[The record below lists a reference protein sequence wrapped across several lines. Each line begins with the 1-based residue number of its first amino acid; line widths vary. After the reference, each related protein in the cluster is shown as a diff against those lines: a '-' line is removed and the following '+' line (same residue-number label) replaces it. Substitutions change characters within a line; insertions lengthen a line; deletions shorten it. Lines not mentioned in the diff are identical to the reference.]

1 MVMTMTERQE
11 VAARLRAKYYERY
24 SEGWLEVQDLNFQ
37 ALNEN
42 EDLMSCLPDGDM
54 FKVLADLIDPTC
66 HAIEELEPDG
76 IGAPHRYTIRCSN
89 CGQLWGETGGILREP
104 DYCPNCGARVVCDE
118 A

>member
-1 MVMTMTERQE
+1 MTERQE

-66 HAIEELEPDG
+66 EDVSEPPKDG
-76 IGAPHRYTIRCSN
+76 FTPVPVFKCSE
-89 CGQLWGETGGILREP
+89 CGCQHISPEYVR
-104 DYCPNCGARVVCDE
+104 YCPNCGARVVSE
-118 A
+118 NE